1 MEEPLRRERRAL
13 RGRHSLQMASGLGGE
28 PNKPA
33 GEDQIERMGKV
44 VEQKDAM
51 ADGR

>member
-1 MEEPLRRERRAL
+1 
-13 RGRHSLQMASGLGGE
+13 MASGLGGE